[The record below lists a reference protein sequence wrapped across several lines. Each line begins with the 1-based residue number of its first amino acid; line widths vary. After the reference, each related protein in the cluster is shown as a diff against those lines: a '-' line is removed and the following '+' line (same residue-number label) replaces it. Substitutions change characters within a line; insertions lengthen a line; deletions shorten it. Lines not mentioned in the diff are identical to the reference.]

1 MSECLNELKFV
12 LFVLFFMNFIIYLHL
27 SITVYLSSGSYISC
41 HHQMLVGDRSPP
53 SKCDVSSMVTSGEL
67 WTQTWGTLRSSTWS
81 HQVHNIYAETR
92 NCHVL
97 FCHNTKD
104 FSQFLFVM
112 HGPLLEVFWNTHL
125 EILLIQFWC
134 YLHPH
139 SWPPVQ
145 ENTKS
150 KLLLI
155 ISFYQWCHVFFFFSD
170 CSALQNFDVKLM
182 TTESSAYKIFRFK

>member
-112 HGPLLEVFWNTHL
+112 HCKTLMSNSWLQSHQ
-125 EILLIQFWC
+125 LI
-134 YLHPH
+134 
-139 SWPPVQ
+139 
-145 ENTKS
+145 N
-150 KLLLI
+150 
-155 ISFYQWCHVFFFFSD
+155 FSD
-170 CSALQNFDVKLM
+170 SNSAEGLLCSFKWATKGYCPNVFTACGKWKPQTTVYGNFQHHF
-182 TTESSAYKIFRFK
+182 SFKMNITY

>member
-1 MSECLNELKFV
+1 
-12 LFVLFFMNFIIYLHL
+12 
-27 SITVYLSSGSYISC
+27 
-41 HHQMLVGDRSPP
+41 
-53 SKCDVSSMVTSGEL
+53 MVTSGEL

-81 HQVHNIYAETR
+81 HKVHNIYAETR
-92 NCHVL
+92 NCQVL

-112 HGPLLEVFWNTHL
+112 HGPLLEVVWNTHL
-125 EILLIQFWC
+125 EILQIQFWC

-139 SWPPVQ
+139 SWPPVP

-155 ISFYQWCHVFFFFSD
+155 ISFYQWCHVFFSFFLFLTVLHCKTLMSNSWLQSHQLIKFSD
-170 CSALQNFDVKLM
+170 SNSAEGLLCSFKWATKGYCPNVFTECDKWKPQTTVYGNFQHHF
-182 TTESSAYKIFRFK
+182 SFKMNITY